1 VVAVVQRYFV
11 ANNQLT
17 ELNFSITGEDVKHI
31 SKVMRMSQ
39 GDQLIC
45 INEDG
50 MIAQC
55 EIAHIANDEVSG
67 NVITLLSEQ
76 TELPVKVTVAQG
88 LPKGDKLEVIVQK
101 GTELGAFAFIPFQAT
116 RSIVKW
122 DEKKAEKKIE
132 RLAKIAKEA
141 AEQSYRNLI
150 PKVSNSLSFK
160 QLVKESENY
169 DIKIVAFEEQAK
181 LGEMKQLAKTLG
193 EAKIGESILLVVGPE
208 GGLTP
213 EEVFTLEQVGFI
225 SCAFGP
231 RILRTETAPLYFLG
245 AVSYHFEMLR

>member
-1 VVAVVQRYFV
+1 MALVQRYFV

-17 ELNFSITGEDVKHI
+17 KTNFSITGEDVKHI

-39 GDQLIC
+39 GDSLIC

-50 MIAQC
+50 LVARC
-55 EIAHIANDEVSG
+55 EIVDITNNEING
-67 NVITLLSEQ
+67 RVIEFLSEN

-101 GTELGAFAFIPFQAT
+101 GTELGAHTFIPFQAT

-122 DEKKAEKKIE
+122 DEKKGEKKIE
-132 RLAKIAKEA
+132 RLGKIAKEA
-141 AEQSYRNLI
+141 AEQSYRNFI
-150 PKVSNSLSFK
+150 PKVMNSLSFK
-160 QLVKESENY
+160 QLIKTSGHY

-181 LGEMKQLAKTLG
+181 QGEMKNLAATLQKA
-193 EAKIGESILLVVGPE
+193 EIGNSIIVVIGPE
-208 GGLTP
+208 GGLTN
-213 EEVFTLEQVGFI
+213 EEVLALEEAGFI
-225 SCAFGP
+225 SCSFGP
-231 RILRTETAPLYFLG
+231 RILRTETASLYFLG